1 MFDDDFEKE
10 KRKLAFKEVVRAIKA
25 HPRNYVEK
33 LAELGFRW
41 VDDEIDEEAV
51 EEQSATIRSDNEK
64 NLVAYFEGEAD
75 LSDQTLETYLNEK
88 NSDSLNY
95 PLFRRYFKKGNTRVK
110 ELLMFGLEKHPTD
123 IGLLSDLAYY
133 HEFSNILG
141 ELIEAYLTAC
151 GRENDPERLIQL
163 VMSFY
168 LDTEP
173 DGFDALHE
181 LEQACSRGSWKWK
194 VIQTVR
200 KQLESESEPE
210 DIEF

>member
-10 KRKLAFKEVVRAIKA
+10 KRKLVFKEVVRVIKE
-25 HPRNYVEK
+25 HPRNYMEK

-41 VDDEIDEEAV
+41 VDDEVDEEAV
-51 EEQSATIRSDNEK
+51 EEQAATIRTDNEK
-64 NLVAYFEGEAD
+64 YLVAYFEGEVE
-75 LSDQTLETYLNEK
+75 LSDRVLDTYLAEK

-95 PLFRRYFKKGNTRVK
+95 PLFRRYFKKGNNRLK
-110 ELLMFGLEKHPTD
+110 ELLIYGLGKRPTD

-133 HEFSNILG
+133 HEFRNVLA
-141 ELIEAYLTAC
+141 ELIEAYMRAC
-151 GRENDPERLIQL
+151 GREHDLERFSQL

-173 DGFDALHE
+173 DGFDAFHE
-181 LEQACSRGSWKWK
+181 LEQVCSRGSWKWK
-194 VIQTVR
+194 SIQSVR
-200 KQLESESEPE
+200 KQIEFDSKPE

>member
-10 KRKLAFKEVVRAIKA
+10 KRKLVFQEVARVIKA
-25 HPRNYVEK
+25 HPRNYAEK

-41 VDDEIDEEAV
+41 VDDEIDEEEV
-51 EEQSATIRSDNEK
+51 EERAATIRSDNERY
-64 NLVAYFEGEAD
+64 LVGYFEGEVE
-75 LSDQTLETYLNEK
+75 LSDQILDTYLAEK

-95 PLFRRYFKKGNTRVK
+95 PLFRRYFKKGNDRLK
-110 ELLMFGLEKHPTD
+110 KLLMYGLDKHPTE

-133 HEFSNILG
+133 HEFRNVLG

-181 LEQACSRGSWKWK
+181 LEQVCSPGSWKWK

-200 KQLESESEPE
+200 KQLESDPEPE

>member
-10 KRKLAFKEVVRAIKA
+10 KRKLVFREVARVIKA
-25 HPRNYVEK
+25 HPRNYLEK

-51 EEQSATIRSDNEK
+51 EERAATIRSDNERY
-64 NLVAYFEGEAD
+64 LVGYFEGDVE
-75 LSDQTLETYLNEK
+75 LSDQILDTYLAEK

-95 PLFRRYFKKGNTRVK
+95 PLFRRYFKKGNNRVK

-133 HEFSNILG
+133 HEFRNILG

-163 VMSFY
+163 VMSFH

-181 LEQACSRGSWKWK
+181 LEHVCSRGSWKWK

>member
-10 KRKLAFKEVVRAIKA
+10 KRKLVFKEVARVIKE
-25 HPRNYVEK
+25 HPRNYAAK

-51 EEQSATIRSDNEK
+51 EERAATIRTDNEK
-64 NLVAYFEGEAD
+64 YLVAYFEAEVE
-75 LSDQTLETYLNEK
+75 LSDKVLDLFLIEK

-95 PLFRRYFKKGNTRVK
+95 PLFRGYFKRGNNKLK
-110 ELLMFGLEKHPTD
+110 ELLMYGLEKHPTD

-133 HEFSNILG
+133 HEFRNVLG

-151 GRENDPERLIQL
+151 GRENDPERFSQL

-168 LDTEP
+168 LETEP

-181 LEQACSRGSWKWK
+181 LEQVCSPGSEKWE
-194 VIQTVR
+194 VIQIVR
-200 KQLESESEPE
+200 KILESDSEPE
-210 DIEF
+210 DI

>member
-1 MFDDDFEKE
+1 MFDDDFEKA
-10 KRKLAFKEVVRAIKA
+10 KRKLVFKEVARAIKA
-25 HPRNYVEK
+25 HPRNYMEK
-33 LAELGFRW
+33 IAELGFRW

-51 EEQSATIRSDNEK
+51 EERVATIRTDNEK
-64 NLVAYFEGEAD
+64 HLVAYFEGEVELLDQVLD
-75 LSDQTLETYLNEK
+75 LYVAEK
-88 NSDSLNY
+88 NSESLNC
-95 PLFRRYFKKGNTRVK
+95 PLFRMYFKKGNNRVK

-133 HEFSNILG
+133 HEFRNILG
-141 ELIEAYLTAC
+141 ELIETYLTAC

-181 LEQACSRGSWKWK
+181 LEQVCSPGSSKWE
-194 VIQTVR
+194 VIQSVR
-200 KQLESESEPE
+200 KQLESDSEPE

>member
-10 KRKLAFKEVVRAIKA
+10 KRKLMFKEVARVIKE
-25 HPRNYVEK
+25 HPGNYAEK

-41 VDDEIDEEAV
+41 VDDEIDEEEV
-51 EEQSATIRSDNEK
+51 EERAATIRSDNEK
-64 NLVAYFEGEAD
+64 NLIAYFEGEVE
-75 LSDQTLETYLNEK
+75 LSDKVLDLFFAEK

-95 PLFRRYFKKGNTRVK
+95 PLFRGYFKRGNNKLK
-110 ELLMFGLEKHPTD
+110 ELLMYGLGKHPTD

-133 HEFSNILG
+133 HEFRNVLG

-151 GRENDPERLIQL
+151 GRENDPERFTQL

-181 LEQACSRGSWKWK
+181 LEQVCSPGSEKWE
-194 VIQTVR
+194 VIQSVR
-200 KQLESESEPE
+200 KILESDSEPE

>member
-10 KRKLAFKEVVRAIKA
+10 KRKFVFKEVARVIKA
-25 HPRNYVEK
+25 HPRNYMEK
-33 LAELGFRW
+33 IAELGFRW

-51 EEQSATIRSDNEK
+51 EEQAATIATDNEK
-64 NLVAYFEGEAD
+64 YLVAYFEGEVE
-75 LSDQTLETYLNEK
+75 LSDEVLDLYVAEK

-95 PLFRRYFKKGNTRVK
+95 PLFRRYFKKGNARLK
-110 ELLMFGLEKHPTD
+110 ELLIYGLGKHPTD

-133 HEFSNILG
+133 HEFSNLLG

-181 LEQACSRGSWKWK
+181 LEQVCSPGSWKWK
-194 VIQTVR
+194 VIQSVR
-200 KQLESESEPE
+200 KQLEADSEPE